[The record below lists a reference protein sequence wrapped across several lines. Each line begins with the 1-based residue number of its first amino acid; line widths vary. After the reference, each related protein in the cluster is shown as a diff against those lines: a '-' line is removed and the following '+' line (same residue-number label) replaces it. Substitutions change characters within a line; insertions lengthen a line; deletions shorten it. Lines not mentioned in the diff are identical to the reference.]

1 MTRRA
6 RLLVCGV
13 VASMVGFAR
22 VAPAMQTAP
31 ADVSATGPASATA
44 PALPEG
50 ALTVTVSAVQG
61 NVQVRPAEDQDW
73 RPAVV
78 GMQLGEQAE
87 FRTGPRSAV
96 QFKLPP
102 DQTITLDR
110 LGTVKV
116 LTAVQQG
123 GKVKTNIGM
132 KYGRTRYSI
141 EAAGVEHEATI
152 SSPSSTLAVRGTDFM
167 DEDQRPFPA
176 KAVSF
181 TGRVEVRDARKR
193 TFVGS
198 KGGSKA
204 AINSEANSA
213 AEFAAGQTVVD
224 PGQRLAR
231 TDAEQPLIS
240 ALLSHGATISF
251 DQEKGIKVVRGG
263 RPLTDKELIPVLPGT
278 LNFVLRWTGN
288 ADLNLGVHAPSSNSF
303 RNGTTI
309 YPLGGLNHAPSGGQM
324 GFDHRGG
331 TNGGMEICF
340 WPGAFPAGEYQIG
353 VQHISGVITPAQVD
367 VFEATSKGVDRLP
380 ITRGGEQFDTVKFI
394 AGPINP
400 EIAEGIAVGSL
411 RLFPSQ
417 SGRDAA
423 ARTSGRST
431 DLTQSMFGPAAVA
444 GPPLPV
450 ALTHGVRKNARK

>member
-1 MTRRA
+1 MRILMTRRA

-13 VASMVGFAR
+13 VASMIGFTR
-22 VAPAMQTAP
+22 VASAMQTAP
-31 ADVSATGPASATA
+31 AEAPATGPASATA

-50 ALTVTVSAVQG
+50 SLSVTVSAVQG

-116 LTAVQQG
+116 LAAVQQG

-141 EAAGVEHEATI
+141 ESAGVEHEATI

-167 DEDQRPFPA
+167 SEDQRPFPA

-181 TGRVEVRDARKR
+181 TGRVEFRDARKR

-204 AINSEANSA
+204 AINSESSSA

-231 TDAEQPLIS
+231 TESEQPLIS

-251 DQEKGIKVVRGG
+251 DQEKGIRVVRGG
-263 RPLTDKELIPVLPGT
+263 RPLTDKELIPTLPGT

-288 ADLNLGVHAPSSNSF
+288 ADLNLGIQAPHTE
-303 RNGTTI
+303 NGNRTDVL
-309 YPLGGLNHAPSGGQM
+309 YPVGGLNRLASGATTA
-324 GFDHRGG
+324 FDHRGG
-331 TNGGMEICF
+331 PNGGMEICF
-340 WPGAFPAGEYQIG
+340 WPAKFPDGLYSIG
-353 VQHISGVITPAQVD
+353 VQHISGVVTPATID
-367 VFEATSKGVDRLP
+367 VFRDGKRVP
-380 ITRGGEQFDTVKFI
+380 IIDNNNGFQEVSTLNLIV
-394 AGPINP
+394 GPVNP
-400 EIAEGIAVGSL
+400 EIAEQTAAGNVLIGPQSRKQAQASARPLIGLL
-411 RLFPSQ
+411 R
-417 SGRDAA
+417 
-423 ARTSGRST
+423 T
-431 DLTQSMFGPAAVA
+431 A
-444 GPPLPV
+444 GPPTPIAAV
-450 ALTHGVRKNARK
+450 QGARKASRK

>member
-1 MTRRA
+1 MIPMTRRA
-6 RLLVCGV
+6 RLLVCSV
-13 VASMVGFAR
+13 VASSVIGFAR

-31 ADVSATGPASATA
+31 ADAPATEPAAATA
-44 PALPEG
+44 PAQQG

-73 RPAVV
+73 RPAIV
-78 GMQLGEQAE
+78 GMQLGELAE
-87 FRTGPRSAV
+87 VRTGPRSAV

-181 TGRVEVRDARKR
+181 TGRVEVMGARR
-193 TFVGS
+193 RAIVGS

-204 AINSEANSA
+204 AINSEARSA
-213 AEFAAGQTVVD
+213 ADYAAARTVVD
-224 PGQRLAR
+224 PGERLAR
-231 TDAEQPLIS
+231 SSAEQPLIA
-240 ALLSHGATISF
+240 ALLSKGATINY
-251 DQEKGIKVVRGG
+251 DMEKGIRVVKGG
-263 RPLTDKELIPVLPGT
+263 RPLTDRELIPTLPGT

-288 ADLNLGVHAPSSNSF
+288 ADLNLGITAPSSSTSAN
-303 RNGTTI
+303 RNNTL
-309 YPLGGLNHAPSGGQM
+309 YPLGGLNTLPSGATTL
-324 GFDHRGG
+324 FDHQGG
-331 TNGGMEICF
+331 PNGGMEICF
-340 WPGAFPAGEYQIG
+340 WPGKFPDGLYSIG
-353 VQHISGVITPAQVD
+353 VQHISGVVTPATID
-367 VFEATSKGVDRLP
+367 VFRDGKRIP
-380 ITRGGEQFDTVKFI
+380 IIDNNNSQNVTTLKLVV
-394 AGPINP
+394 GPINP
-400 EIAEGIAVGSL
+400 EIAEQTAAGNVLIGPESRKQAQKSPQPL
-411 RLFPSQ
+411 I
-417 SGRDAA
+417 GRV
-423 ARTSGRST
+423 
-431 DLTQSMFGPAAVA
+431 PVA
-444 GPPLPV
+444 GPPVPV
-450 ALTHGVRKNARK
+450 AMVQGVRKGSRK